1 MIRRAQRAG
10 LTLSPD
16 LSDRLVAYFDLLNR
30 WNQKINLTALSEPD
44 SAIDRLLLEP
54 LSAARHVPST
64 ARAVL
69 DIGSGGGSPA
79 IPLKLAVPGVALTMV
94 ESKARKSAFLREA
107 IRVLDLA
114 GTRVETARY
123 EELLSRPDL
132 HESFDVL
139 TLRAVRVDARSMANL
154 EAFLRPGAAIFLF
167 TAAGSEDISAALPP
181 SLSLTGDVPLIE
193 SLRSR
198 LVIVEK
204 RRRR

>member
-30 WNQKINLTALSEPD
+30 WNQKINLTALTEPD

-54 LSAARHVPST
+54 LSAARHVPSS
-64 ARAVL
+64 ARTVL

-79 IPLKLAVPGVALTMV
+79 IPLKLAVPVVALTMV
-94 ESKARKSAFLREA
+94 ESKARKAAFLREA

-114 GTRVETARY
+114 GARVETARY

-139 TLRAVRVDARSMANL
+139 TLRAVRVDARSMATL
-154 EAFLRPGAAIFLF
+154 EAFLKPGAAIFLF
-167 TAAGSEDISAALPP
+167 TTAGREDISAALPP
-181 SLSLTGDVPLIE
+181 SLSLTGDLALIE